1 MATDFF
7 FFFGYTHYQSLCPII
22 GERIMVN
29 MSQKPLTT
37 LNFLIMHQSVIFENL
52 SYYEKMYDLI
62 FNIFSIT
69 QSFDYYTLVKL
80 FFSCYFHH
88 VVSDVT
94 EPGAR
99 RPQQG
104 RWATFRIIFR
114 KIFKFLLPLK
124 ICDITTDRGGGRLL
138 LPIKWTWANFFK
150 SFCFSNI
157 SVIHFGICP

>member
-1 MATDFF
+1 MVLKGTLLNLKILIFRKKCFMATDFF
-7 FFFGYTHYQSLCPII
+7 FFGYKHYQSLCPII

-88 VVSDVT
+88 VVSEVT

-99 RPQQG
+99 RP
-104 RWATFRIIFR
+104 
-114 KIFKFLLPLK
+114 
-124 ICDITTDRGGGRLL
+124 
-138 LPIKWTWANFFK
+138 
-150 SFCFSNI
+150 
-157 SVIHFGICP
+157 